1 MTITVSRRDSLTMLG
16 ALGLLTGCAAPTVRL
31 NPDIAPISFD
41 AAPLPLN
48 VETIRLLIRP
58 RLPVGGATVPVD
70 ADFVVPPEDIA
81 RLWAK
86 QRLQAVG
93 GNQDATYII
102 DDASATSR
110 QTPEG
115 EAVAALLQ
123 VRLLVADRDGTERG
137 SAGARVE
144 SELRITGS
152 PNIVE
157 RQEMLH
163 RMSVEMAAELDKQM
177 IASISRTL
185 ASFTGGTESG

>member
-1 MTITVSRRDSLTMLG
+1 MTVSVSRRDSLTMFG

-41 AAPLPLN
+41 AEPIPLR

-58 RLPVGGATVPVD
+58 RPPAAGATVPID
-70 ADFVVPPEDIA
+70 ADFVVPIEDIA

-86 QRLQAVG
+86 QRMLALG
-93 GNQDATYII
+93 GPQDATYII
-102 DDASATSR
+102 DDASAISR

-115 EAVAALLQ
+115 EVVAGLMQ
-123 VRLLVADRDGTERG
+123 VRLVIADRDGTERG

-144 SELRITGS
+144 SELRITGN

-163 RMSVEMAAELDKQM
+163 RMSIEMAAELDTQM
-177 IASISRTL
+177 IASIGRTL
-185 ASFTGGTESG
+185 GDYRGVAG

>member
-1 MTITVSRRDSLTMLG
+1 MTLTISRRDSLLMLG
-16 ALGLLTGCAAPTVRL
+16 GFGLLAGCAAPTVRL

-41 AAPLPLN
+41 TAPIPLK

-58 RLPVGGATVPVD
+58 RLPAGGATVPID
-70 ADFVVPPEDIA
+70 ADFVVPAEDIA

-86 QRLQAVG
+86 QRLEAVG
-93 GNQDATYII
+93 GAQGATYII
-102 DDASATSR
+102 DDASAVSR

-115 EAVAALLQ
+115 EAIAGLMQ
-123 VRLLVADRDGTERG
+123 VRLVITDRDGTERG

-152 PNIVE
+152 PNIIE

-163 RMSVEMAAELDKQM
+163 TMSVEMAAELDKQM
-177 IASISRTL
+177 IASSRRTL
-185 ASFTGGTESG
+185 GSFMADGV